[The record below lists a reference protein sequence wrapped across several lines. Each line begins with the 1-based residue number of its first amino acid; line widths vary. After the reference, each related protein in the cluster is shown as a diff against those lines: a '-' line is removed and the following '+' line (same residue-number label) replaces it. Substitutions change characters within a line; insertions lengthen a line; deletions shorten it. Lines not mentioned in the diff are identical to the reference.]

1 MSKEKETKKERDS
14 KATIIIKNDTE
25 GAVPTVEFDGKDAPV
40 VAKLFEYLQRL
51 EYERGLRDGSTST
64 PDGLRNAARVV
75 FVDGKTGLPR
85 EKYAVGEEA
94 KSLAGF
100 VTRIACSETS
110 QRVVIETTDN
120 QFVFIG
126 QPFIA
131 RYPKK

>member
-1 MSKEKETKKERDS
+1 MSEKETKKERDS

-40 VAKLFEYLQRL
+40 VAKVFEYLQRL
-51 EYERGLRDGSTST
+51 EYERGLRDGSAST
-64 PDGLRNAARVV
+64 PDGLRRAARVV

-85 EKYAVGEEA
+85 EKYAVGEESE
-94 KSLAGF
+94 SLAGV
-100 VTRIACSETS
+100 VTRIACSETT

-120 QFVFIG
+120 QFMFIG